1 MGAAAELYTTPGSIW
16 VFVCV
21 GVRLTFAL
29 MMHSP
34 CGLLTMRRVGW
45 GSGAGGRE
53 SKEKEKKNKTQRG
66 ETGGQ
71 MGRAGAR
78 WMGRLAELTGRC
90 LWAIIYKLFNLGYFL
105 ALGSGEGHG
114 SRCQDPG
121 TSPHPSPPLRHTGVR
136 AAGWDSERER
146 ERGGGN

>member
-53 SKEKEKKNKTQRG
+53 SKEKEKKKIKHSG
-66 ETGGQ
+66 EK
-71 MGRAGAR
+71 RGAR
-78 WMGRLAELTGRC
+78 WG
-90 LWAIIYKLFNLGYFL
+90 
-105 ALGSGEGHG
+105 
-114 SRCQDPG
+114 
-121 TSPHPSPPLRHTGVR
+121 
-136 AAGWDSERER
+136 ERER
-146 ERGGGN
+146 DGWADWRS